1 MNWYKHFFEQLKLTN
16 EVFTPKDLYA
26 ALCIGVAES
35 GFATV
40 EDLRDLTKAYNEY
53 MEVINNVR
61 ITSAV

>member
-1 MNWYKHFFEQLKLTN
+1 MSWYKHFFEQLELTN
-16 EVFTPKDLYA
+16 DVFTPKDLYV

-53 MEVINNVR
+53 MEGVYNE
-61 ITSAV
+61 TA